1 MSIII
6 GIPQMGTDLF
16 RKYMKAHYA
25 ASIKRAGGVAK
36 WIELDD
42 PEKAVKEA
50 LECDGLLLPGGA
62 DVEPALY
69 GEEKSEKCGKTNELR
84 DTAES
89 MIFPAFLK
97 TGKPI
102 FGICRGSQM
111 LNVLCGGTLH
121 QDISD
126 IQKCSHTAY
135 LKKSF
140 SAHKVTV
147 KKGTRLHEI
156 LGKDEIGVNS
166 LHHQAVK
173 DVGETL
179 VAAAVS
185 SDGIIEA
192 VEMPEHPF
200 CLAVQWHPEFLSIK
214 SKLHQSLF
222 NAFISAC
229 KAQKQ

>member
-1 MSIII
+1 MKAVIA
-6 GIPQMGTDLF
+6 IPQMGTDLF
-16 RKYMKAHYA
+16 RKYMKAHYVA
-25 ASIKRAGGVAK
+25 GIKRAGGEAR

-42 PEKAVKEA
+42 PEKAAKEA

-69 GEEKSEKCGKTNELR
+69 GEEKSDKCGKTNEVR
-84 DTAES
+84 DAAES
-89 MIFPAFLK
+89 IIFPSFLK

-111 LNVLCGGTLH
+111 LNVLCGGTLY

-126 IQKCSHTAY
+126 IQKYSHTAY

-147 KKGTRLHEI
+147 KKGTKLHEI
-156 LGKDEIGVNS
+156 LGRDEIGVNS

-173 DVGETL
+173 NVGETL

-200 CLAVQWHPEFLSIK
+200 CIAVQWHPEFLGMH
-214 SKLHQSLF
+214 SKPHQNLF
-222 NAFISAC
+222 NEFIRHAR
-229 KAQKQ
+229 

>member
-1 MSIII
+1 MSVVI

-25 ASIKRAGGVAK
+25 ASIKRAGGQAK

-42 PEKAVKEA
+42 PERAVKEA

-69 GEEKSEKCGKTNELR
+69 GEKKSEKCGKTNEVR

-111 LNVLCGGTLH
+111 MNVLCGGTLH

-126 IQKCSHTAY
+126 IQKYSHTAY
-135 LKKSF
+135 LKKGF

-147 KKGTRLHEI
+147 KKGTHLYEI
-156 LGKDEIGVNS
+156 LGRDEIGVNS

-173 DVGETL
+173 TVGETL

-185 SDGIIEA
+185 SDGIVEA
-192 VEMPEHPF
+192 VEMPGHPF
-200 CLAVQWHPEFLSIK
+200 CLAVQWHPEFLSRK
-214 SKLHQSLF
+214 YSLQQKLF
-222 NAFISAC
+222 DEFISAC
-229 KAQKQ
+229 KK